1 MSFTELQ
8 FVLRD
13 LLLGEVSYLL
23 TFFKRYFI
31 EHWLFLEAH
40 VMQQTASQSNA
51 DPMWNWLCNPMGK
64 CVMAEGGILRLCSSW
79 WFREGEWRMV
89 VRERS
94 PSDRE
99 GESKLYSNI
108 CFKSAISEAKP
119 LSCVQLFA
127 TAWTIA
133 YQAPLSI
140 GFSRQ
145 GCWSGLPFP
154 SSGIFL
160 TQGLNLG
167 LPHCRQMLYHL
178 SHQGS
183 FNHWLH
189 IILKLNKNYVL

>member
-64 CVMAEGGILRLCSSW
+64 CVMAEGGILRLSSSW
-79 WFREGEWRMV
+79 RFREGEWRMV

-119 LSCVQLFA
+119 LSCVQLCDRMG
-127 TAWTIA
+127 
-133 YQAPLSI
+133 YS
-140 GFSRQ
+140 
-145 GCWSGLPFP
+145 LP
-154 SSGIFL
+154 
-160 TQGLNLG
+160 
-167 LPHCRQMLYHL
+167 
-178 SHQGS
+178 GS
-183 FNHWLH
+183 FVHR
-189 IILKLNKNYVL
+189 IFQARVLKWVAISFFRGSS